1 MSADDAARR
10 FPFLPRGRRLNL
22 HDLPMPAKG
31 LFLASA
37 LALAAAAMAA
47 DNPPAAAA
55 PVAAPSAAAPRTS
68 AEIVRGA
75 PPSAWRTLDPNDVL
89 LMTLPGGT
97 VWIELA
103 PRFAPR
109 HAANLRTL
117 VAQRY
122 FDGLA
127 VLRVQDN
134 FVAQWGDPDA
144 EAERP
149 PGGVASGATSPRP
162 LGAAAGTLPPE
173 FAIDDQGL
181 LVTRLKDRD
190 VYAPVT
196 GFVDGFP
203 VAVDPAAHRA
213 WITHCY
219 GIVGAGRGDTVD
231 SGSGAELYVVIGQA
245 PRTLDLN
252 IAPVGRVIQGME
264 LLSSLPRGGGAMG
277 FYAKREQ
284 QVRIERV
291 RRLADL
297 PADQRPSVQVFRTD
311 TPTWADLVE
320 SRRNRRDAWYVH
332 RAGAIDVCSVAVP
345 VRIGAPA
352 AAGAAAK

>member
-1 MSADDAARR
+1 MSADEAALR
-10 FPFLPRGRRLNL
+10 FRSRLQGRRLNL
-22 HDLPMPAKG
+22 HDLSLPKKS
-31 LFLASA
+31 LL
-37 LALAAAAMAA
+37 LALAAALAASAPAA
-47 DNPPAAAA
+47 DTPPARPAT
-55 PVAAPSAAAPRTS
+55 PRTT
-68 AEIVRGA
+68 ADIVREA
-75 PPSAWRTLDPNDVL
+75 PASAWRTPDPNDVL

-103 PRFAPR
+103 TRFAPR
-109 HAANLRTL
+109 HAANIRAL
-117 VAQRY
+117 VAQHY

-149 PGGVASGATSPRP
+149 PGGASAADVPTPRP
-162 LGAAAGTLPPE
+162 LGAAAATLAPE

-181 LVTRLKDRD
+181 PIARLKDRD

-231 SGSGAELYVVIGQA
+231 SGSGAELYAVIGQA

-264 LLSSLPRGGGAMG
+264 LLSSLPRGGAAMG
-277 FYAKREQ
+277 FYERREQ
-284 QVRIERV
+284 HVRIERV
-291 RRLADL
+291 QRLADL
-297 PADQRPSVQVFRTD
+297 PADRRPSVRVFRTD
-311 TPTWADLVE
+311 TPAWAELVE

-332 RAGAIDVCSVAVP
+332 RAGAIDVCSLSVP
-345 VRIGAPA
+345 VRIEA
-352 AAGAAAK
+352 ARAK